1 MKTLNENQKAMKTK
15 VNTEVEVMTHLKSP
29 LTGDWLC
36 KIKGT
41 SIAYYL
47 TSKKGAEEFCNKVNK
62 AFETGVLKFDE
73 DGYVVKG
80 NVS

>member
-1 MKTLNENQKAMKTK
+1 MK
-15 VNTEVEVMTHLKSP
+15 EVMLYKENP

-36 KIKGT
+36 WIPNT
-41 SIAYYL
+41 QQAYCL
-47 TSKKGAEEFCNKVNK
+47 KSKKGAEEFCNKVNK

-80 NVS
+80 ERTAAELPAARAIQVKSQIK

>member
-1 MKTLNENQKAMKTK
+1 MRTLNENQKAMKTK
-15 VNTEVEVMTHLKSP
+15 VNTEVMTHLKST

-36 KIKGT
+36 TIKGT

-47 TSKKGAEEFCNKVNK
+47 ASKKGAEAFCNKVNK

-80 NVS
+80 